1 MKAILI
7 FLGCAVLV
15 CFMLAISMCHI
26 AGDYD
31 KKVEKQF
38 EENKDDV
45 D

>member
-26 AGDYD
+26 AGEYD
-31 KKVEKQF
+31 KKVDKQF
-38 EENKDDV
+38 EEDNDDN